1 MRFQACCICAQHPS
15 HFHPVIR
22 DQLCGCWGATAG
34 QRYQQEGHLWELLL
48 LCGTAR
54 VCVQC
59 AAALCWVGALR
70 AARCCRHSVTARRGT
85 APRSPLYFKSKE
97 WGISVALIFVLQLK
111 QPPSSQCGRTHVH
124 AHPASR
130 LAVALGSLGCWLAT
144 LHTAGGW
151 DWVSTVGLC
160 SPGRSVVLWLFSA
173 RNDSGSIPSCKE
185 SADTVSVN
193 CLMSL
198 QTIPTIH
205 QLTRGADGRWFCP
218 GVPQQQKRTFCQR
231 TVGSVHSTAELQGRS
246 TVALPSH
253 CTYFGD
259 ILFSHIL

>member
-22 DQLCGCWGATAG
+22 DQLCGCLGATAG
-34 QRYQQEGHLWELLL
+34 QRYQHEGHLWELLL

-111 QPPSSQCGRTHVH
+111 QPPSSQCGRTHMH

-130 LAVALGSLGCWLAT
+130 LAVALGSLVC
-144 LHTAGGW
+144 
-151 DWVSTVGLC
+151 
-160 SPGRSVVLWLFSA
+160 
-173 RNDSGSIPSCKE
+173 
-185 SADTVSVN
+185 
-193 CLMSL
+193 
-198 QTIPTIH
+198 
-205 QLTRGADGRWFCP
+205 
-218 GVPQQQKRTFCQR
+218 
-231 TVGSVHSTAELQGRS
+231 
-246 TVALPSH
+246 
-253 CTYFGD
+253 
-259 ILFSHIL
+259 